1 MHSLDEIEADR
12 MALIVLRQDQTYW
25 EAKWRLT
32 KRKEM
37 IDYVNYHTA
46 DSVRDTAIKVGLEID
61 DLLLI

>member
-32 KRKEM
+32 NRKDM

-61 DLLLI
+61 DLLLT